1 MDKKE
6 ALKLVQKSGYEL
18 ENLPEE
24 FKKDKD
30 IVLEAV
36 KQNGRALE
44 YAVGSLKKDKEIVL
58 EAVKSSG
65 RSFDYVDESLKKDK
79 DIILEA
85 VKQYHEDALKHI
97 GVDLKKDKKFIL
109 ELVKNNGQHLKFAD
123 KSLKKDKE
131 IVDAAIEQD
140 ESAIQYADKSFKKDS
155 KITQEIYMKTEPAGR
170 VVFGK
175 LDKDEEDLFYKNYS
189 KKEEI
194 DESLLDLV
202 HSGRFED
209 HEGVINSG
217 KDGEDGNEGIIVIEK
232 NSSVEI
238 PKKNNKYEEGV
249 YLTLLRLSKGSIQ
262 FEFELKDKEEFD
274 VKQFKEISVP
284 IKLPKMIEHERYGHP
299 DFNIIVDCLYKD
311 EPIEE
316 FQDAELVDREYED
329 QIIFFEVKDGKT
341 KILYSS
347 FNGVGKFL

>member
-1 MDKKE
+1 M
-6 ALKLVQKSGYEL
+6 
-18 ENLPEE
+18 
-24 FKKDKD
+24 
-30 IVLEAV
+30 I
-36 KQNGRALE
+36 
-44 YAVGSLKKDKEIVL
+44 
-58 EAVKSSG
+58 
-65 RSFDYVDESLKKDK
+65 
-79 DIILEA
+79 
-85 VKQYHEDALKHI
+85 
-97 GVDLKKDKKFIL
+97 DLKKDKKFIL

-175 LDKDEEDLFYKNYS
+175 LDKEEEDLFYKNYS

-202 HSGRFED
+202 HSGSLKN

-232 NSSVEI
+232 NSFVEI

-249 YLTLLRLSKGSIQ
+249 YLISI
-262 FEFELKDKEEFD
+262 K
-274 VKQFKEISVP
+274 
-284 IKLPKMIEHERYGHP
+284 IK
-299 DFNIIVDCLYKD
+299 
-311 EPIEE
+311 
-316 FQDAELVDREYED
+316 
-329 QIIFFEVKDGKT
+329 
-341 KILYSS
+341 
-347 FNGVGKFL
+347 

>member
-1 MDKKE
+1 
-6 ALKLVQKSGYEL
+6 
-18 ENLPEE
+18 
-24 FKKDKD
+24 
-30 IVLEAV
+30 
-36 KQNGRALE
+36 
-44 YAVGSLKKDKEIVL
+44 
-58 EAVKSSG
+58 
-65 RSFDYVDESLKKDK
+65 
-79 DIILEA
+79 
-85 VKQYHEDALKHI
+85 
-97 GVDLKKDKKFIL
+97 
-109 ELVKNNGQHLKFAD
+109 
-123 KSLKKDKE
+123 
-131 IVDAAIEQD
+131 
-140 ESAIQYADKSFKKDS
+140 
-155 KITQEIYMKTEPAGR
+155 MKTEPAGR